1 MENNQLKKLKVLSY
15 WNLNTSLST
24 SISQEQPL
32 LKVLSYWNLNGESLE
47 FRLEYDSLKVL
58 SYWNLN
64 GAS

>member
-32 LKVLSYWNLNGESLE
+32 LKVLSYWNLNFKFSKITLSNN
-47 FRLEYDSLKVL
+47 FLKVL

-64 GAS
+64 YT